1 MYDVIVIGKGPAG
14 ISAALYTVRGNL
26 KTLVLAKGDSEL
38 VKSEKIE
45 NYYGFIEPVSG
56 SELVNSG
63 IKQALRLGVDIID
76 EEVIAMKY
84 DNGFTVETAKNK
96 YEAKAVLVATGQT
109 RKRINITNLT
119 QFEGRG
125 VAYCSTCD
133 GFFYKNLAIG
143 VLGFTDYAMHEAL
156 DLENYSKN
164 ITIYT
169 NGEELRISDKF
180 AAELEKFRI
189 CRKKIARL
197 DGEEFLQKIYFD
209 DGSDEPIDGLF
220 VAYGSASSASFARQ
234 LGVLTEGEA
243 IVVDTNQMTN
253 QEGLFAAGDCTAGLK
268 QIAVAVGQGAV
279 AGKKILDYIKGLK

>member
-1 MYDVIVIGKGPAG
+1 MHDVIIIGKGPAG
-14 ISAALYTVRGNL
+14 ISAALYTIRGNL

-38 VKSEKIE
+38 VKSAKIE
-45 NYYGFIEPVSG
+45 NYYGFVEPVSG
-56 SELVNSG
+56 NELVNSG
-63 IKQALRLGVDIID
+63 IKQALRLGVEIID
-76 EEVIAMKY
+76 EEVISMKY
-84 DNGFTVETAKNK
+84 DNTFMVETAKNK
-96 YEAKAVLVATGQT
+96 YEAKAVLLATGQT
-109 RKRINITNLT
+109 RRRINITNLT

-143 VLGFTDYAMHEAL
+143 VLGYTDYAMHEAL

-169 NGEELRISDKF
+169 NGEEIQVSDKF
-180 AAELEKFRI
+180 TTDLERFRI
-189 CRKKIARL
+189 SSKKITKL
-197 DGEEFLQKIYFD
+197 DGDEFLQKIYFE

-243 IVVDTNQMTN
+243 IVVDKDQRTN
-253 QEGLFAAGDCTAGLK
+253 QEGLFAAGDCTNGLK
-268 QIAVAVGQGAV
+268 QVAIAVGQGAL
-279 AGKKILDYIKGLK
+279 AGKKIQDYIRSLK